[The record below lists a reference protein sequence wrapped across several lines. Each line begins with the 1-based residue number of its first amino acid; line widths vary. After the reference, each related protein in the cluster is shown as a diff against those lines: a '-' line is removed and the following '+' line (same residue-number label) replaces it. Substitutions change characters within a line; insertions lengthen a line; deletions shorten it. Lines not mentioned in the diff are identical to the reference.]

1 MIQYSYRTPW
11 GVASPRPEANAGCR
25 ACREGFMSRQKFN
38 IIVDSKDYDG
48 VNFRTMSGGKLSSI
62 KIDFTG
68 VVFFEVESIK
78 GLFIYKFR

>member
-1 MIQYSYRTPW
+1 
-11 GVASPRPEANAGCR
+11 
-25 ACREGFMSRQKFN
+25 MSRQKFN

-68 VVFFEVESIK
+68 VIFFEGESIE
-78 GLFIYKFR
+78 